1 MEQPDR
7 QSRWA
12 DRLTTLAV
20 TLCFGSVAAG
30 LIGAVGSGQGAW
42 HFRTGFK
49 FLEYGLYAG
58 VAGILVALVAAFL
71 CWRAG
76 KPSRL
81 VLNLVAILAAGAF
94 VGFLGN
100 QIRIARSVPALHDI
114 STDLDEPP
122 AFERLRLREDNLET
136 IPDLDRPELAALP
149 PLERWKAV
157 HREAYGD
164 VATIRVPW
172 TVAETIERARTLAEN
187 RDWDIAVADP
197 RSGRLEATETS
208 LFFRFRDDVVLRVR
222 PAGQGGGSIVDMRSV
237 SRVGVSDVGVNARR
251 VREFLADL
259 RRPS

>member
-1 MEQPDR
+1 MEPQHAKG
-7 QSRWA
+7 RWA
-12 DRLTTLAV
+12 DRLTNLAV
-20 TLCFGSVAAG
+20 FLCFGSVAAG
-30 LIGAVGSGQGAW
+30 LIGAVGSAQGAW

-58 VAGILVALVAAFL
+58 VAGIVIALVAAFL
-71 CWRAG
+71 CWRSG

-81 VLNLVAILAAGAF
+81 VLNLVALLAAGAF

-114 STDLDEPP
+114 STDLEDPP
-122 AFERLRLREDNLET
+122 AFERLQLRADNLET
-136 IPDLDRPELAALP
+136 IPDLGRPELEAMP

-172 TVAETIERARTLAEN
+172 TVAETIERAQDLAET
-187 RDWDIAVADP
+187 RGWDIAVADP
-197 RSGRLEATETS
+197 ASGRLEATETS
-208 LFFRFRDDVVLRVR
+208 FFFRFKDDVVLRVR
-222 PAGQGGGSIVDMRSV
+222 PAGQGSGSIVDMRSV

-251 VREFLADL
+251 VRDFLADL
-259 RRPS
+259 RRAP